1 MRRSRIIST
10 GRYVPPKVV
19 TNDDMTKLVPT
30 TDEWIRERTGIERR
44 HFVDGE
50 IGASDLGVEAAK
62 IALQRAGLKPSD
74 IDFIIFATLSPDYMF
89 PGSGCVLQEKLG
101 VPGIGALDVRNQCTG
116 FIYGLSVAD
125 AFIRAGTYRRILLV
139 GAEVHSSGLE
149 FTERG
154 RHIAVLFG
162 DGAGAVVLEAS
173 EDGLRLESVNSK
185 GSGAGRGVLSIHLH
199 ADGRYFRELW
209 TENPGSRRLPRLY
222 PEMLTDGTCFPQM
235 NGREVFKHAVTKFPE
250 VILEALQKNE
260 LALEDIDLLIPHQA
274 NLRIS
279 EAVATRLGLPPE
291 KVFNNIQRYG
301 NTTAASIPIAL
312 DEALEMGKLKE
323 GDLLVLAAFG
333 SGFTWASA
341 AVRW

>member
-1 MRRSRIIST
+1 MRRTRILST

-19 TNDDMTKLVPT
+19 TNDDLSKILPT
-30 TDEWIRERTGIERR
+30 SDEWIRERTGIEKR
-44 HFVDGE
+44 HFVDNE
-50 IGASDLGVEAAK
+50 IGASDLGTEAAK
-62 IALQRAGLKPSD
+62 IALQRASLKPSD
-74 IDFIIFATLSPDYMF
+74 IDFIIFATLSPDLFF
-89 PGSGCVLQEKLG
+89 PGSGCLLQQKLG
-101 VPGIGALDVRNQCTG
+101 IPGIGALDIRNQCTG

-125 AFIRAGTYRRILLV
+125 AFIRSGVYRRILLV
-139 GAEVHSSGLE
+139 GAEVHSTGVE
-149 FTERG
+149 FAERG

-162 DGAGAVVLEAS
+162 DGAGAVVLEPC
-173 EDGLRLESVNSK
+173 EDG
-185 GSGAGRGVLSIHLH
+185 RGILSTHLH
-199 ADGRYFRELW
+199 ADGRYARDLW
-209 TENPGSRRLPRLY
+209 TENPGSRRIPRLY
-222 PEMLTDGTCFPQM
+222 PEMLTDGSAFPQM

-250 VILEALQKNE
+250 VIMEALNKNE
-260 LALEDIDLLIPHQA
+260 LKLEDVDLLIPHQA

-312 DEALEMGKLKE
+312 DEALEMGKLKD

-341 AVRW
+341 AIKW

>member
-1 MRRSRIIST
+1 MRRTRIIST
-10 GRYVPPKVV
+10 GRYVPPRVV
-19 TNDDMTKLVPT
+19 TNDEMTKLVPT
-30 TDEWIRERTGIERR
+30 TDEWIRERSGIEKR
-44 HFVDGE
+44 HFVDRE
-50 IGASDLGVEAAK
+50 IGASDLGTEAAK
-62 IALQRAGLKPSD
+62 IALQRVNLRPSD
-74 IDFIIFATLSPDYMF
+74 VDFIIFATLSPDYMF
-89 PGSGCVLQEKLG
+89 PGSGCLLQEKLG
-101 VPGIGALDVRNQCTG
+101 MAGIGALDVRNQCSG

-125 AFIRAGTYRRILLV
+125 AFIRSGVYRRILLV

-162 DGAGAVVLEAS
+162 DGAGAVVLEAC
-173 EDGLRLESVNSK
+173 EDG
-185 GSGAGRGVLSIHLH
+185 RGILSTHLH
-199 ADGRYFRELW
+199 ADGRYARELW
-209 TENPGSRRLPRLY
+209 TENPGSRRIPRLY
-222 PEMLTDGTCFPQM
+222 PEMVTDGTCFPQM

-250 VILEALQKNE
+250 VIMEALQKNE
-260 LALEDIDLLIPHQA
+260 LTIEDIDLLIPHQA
-274 NLRIS
+274 NLRIC

-312 DEALEMGKLKE
+312 DEALEMGRLKD
-323 GDLLVLAAFG
+323 GDLLMLAAFG